1 MQEYFHALG
10 NALFKKLKSGE
21 QLLLEFS
28 GEDSDFVRLN
38 HNRIRQAGCTAQ
50 RTLSLDLVEGKRH
63 ARASVEIAGNSAQD
77 LDQLGATLKT
87 LREQRALLPEDPYL
101 SFSTE
106 INDSEY
112 HHDDEAV
119 DSHEAVDQIVQA
131 GGDMDLVGIFAN
143 GIQYRGFANSMGQRN
158 WHSRASFNFDW
169 SCYLEKDRAAKSSH
183 AGFAWKHDELVSKM
197 ESIRHQLAML
207 SRPSKTLKP
216 GSYRAYLAP
225 SAVNEIISM
234 MAWGG
239 FGLKSH
245 RTKTTPLIQMTEQG
259 RTLDAAVN
267 LTENH
272 ARGLAPGFTGS
283 GFIKPAQVELIKA
296 GRYQDCLVSARS
308 AIEYGSAT
316 NADSE
321 FPGSLDLAA
330 GALPARTILTE
341 LDTGL
346 YINNLWYLNYSDR
359 TVCQVTGMTRFACF
373 WVEHGEIQAPIEV
386 MRFDDSV
393 YNLLGTQLIG
403 LTDERELILDA
414 GTYGGRSNCSIELPG
429 VLVSQLRL
437 TL

>member
-1 MQEYFHALG
+1 MQEYFSSLG
-10 NALFKKLKSGE
+10 DTLFKQLESGE

-38 HNRIRQAGCTAQ
+38 HNKIRQAGFTAQ
-50 RTLSLDLVEGKRH
+50 RTLSLDLIEGRRH
-63 ARASVEIAGNSAQD
+63 ARASVELAGDSARD
-77 LDQLGATLKT
+77 LDQLGPMLKT

-101 SFSTE
+101 NFSTE

-112 HHDDEAV
+112 HHDDAVV
-119 DSHEAVDQIVQA
+119 DSHEAVGQIIEA
-131 GGDMDLVGIFAN
+131 GDTMDLVGIFAN

-169 SCYLEKDRAAKSSH
+169 SCYLQEDRAVKSSY
-183 AGFAWKHDELVSKM
+183 AGFAWQHDELASKM
-197 ESIRHQLAML
+197 ESARHQLAML
-207 SRPSKTLKP
+207 SSPSKTLRL

-225 SAVNEIISM
+225 SAVSEIISM

-259 RTLDAAVN
+259 RTLDAAVS

-272 ARGLAPGFTGS
+272 ARGLAPGFTGD
-283 GFIKPAQVELIKA
+283 GFIKPAQVELIRA
-296 GRYQDCLVSARS
+296 GRYNDCLVSARS
-308 AIEYGSAT
+308 AIEYGSAA

-321 FPGSLDLAA
+321 FPGSLDMAP
-330 GALPARTILTE
+330 GALPARDILKE

-346 YINNLWYLNYSDR
+346 YINNLWYLNFSDR
-359 TVCQVTGMTRFACF
+359 NACQVTGMTRFACF
-373 WVEHGEIQAPIEV
+373 WVENGQIKAPVEV

-393 YNLLGTQLIG
+393 YNLLGAQLVG
-403 LTDERELILDA
+403 LTKERELILDA
-414 GTYGGRSNCSIELPG
+414 GTYGGRSNNSIELPG
-429 VLVSQLRL
+429 VLVAELRL